1 LDDGGVTVKQF
12 TIFIKNKIGELEKIS
27 EAIGKKGINIK
38 TIVGEATLPN
48 PYVKLVTTDI
58 QTTKKVLD
66 REGFKF
72 ELKEILT
79 IEIPDK
85 PGELSKIAKRLAR
98 ANINVESIYIMGQ
111 RKGRTEV
118 ALIVDDMRIAKKAL
132 KL

>member
-1 LDDGGVTVKQF
+1 MDDGGETVKQF
-12 TIFIKNKIGELEKIS
+12 TIFIENKIGELEKIS
-27 EAIGKKGINIK
+27 EAIGRKGINIK
-38 TIVGEATLPN
+38 TIVGEASLPN
-48 PYVKLVTTDI
+48 PYVKLITNDI

-111 RKGRTEV
+111 RKGKTEV
-118 ALIVDDMRIAKKAL
+118 ALIVDDMRSAKKAL

>member
-1 LDDGGVTVKQF
+1 MKQF
-12 TIFIKNKIGELEKIS
+12 TIFIENKIGELEKIS
-27 EAIGKKGINIK
+27 EAIGRKGINIK
-38 TIVGEATLPN
+38 TIVGEASLPT
-48 PYVKLVTTDI
+48 PYVKLVTSDI

-79 IEIPDK
+79 VEMPDK

-111 RKGRTEV
+111 RKGKTEV
-118 ALIVDDMRIAKKAL
+118 ALIVDDMRSAKKAL